1 MKHFRA
7 NSSDGGALTE
17 SRLTLRLLGPLRL
30 ERNGEAL
37 DLPPSK
43 KARALLGYLAT
54 TGREHRRQ
62 QLTNLFWDVA
72 DDPRGG
78 LRWCLSKLRG
88 LIDEPGRA
96 RVVADRETVRL
107 DLSDVEVDL
116 HRVRAAKAGLETLD
130 RESVRALA
138 ELFMGDFLEGLEMP
152 DFEEFQAWLT
162 ATRGDCR
169 QLRIRVLNEA
179 VRRLRD
185 EPERALPF
193 ARDLVLLEPAEAP
206 RWLQLLELLERTGRR
221 REAEQQIEVGRRALA
236 ERGIDDSA
244 LVEAK
249 RAMLSDPKP
258 RLQSPRAK
266 ELRQEI
272 RFCNS
277 FDGTRIAYATVGEGL
292 PIVKA
297 ANWLTHL
304 EFDWESPVWRH
315 VFTELS
321 RDHLLVRYDDR
332 GNGLSDWDVEDISFD
347 AFLKD
352 LERVVDAAK
361 LERFALLG
369 ISKGASI
376 SAAYAALHPE
386 RVSHLLLV
394 GGFATG
400 RMVEASERRR
410 ENELAMRTLMR
421 ASWGADNPAF
431 RQLFTSTFI
440 PNTTPEHMKWMNDLQ
455 RMTASPDNALRL
467 RAAAGDIDVRPLL
480 PKIKAPTLVMHSR
493 GDAAVEYE
501 RGLALAAGIPDARF
515 VTLESNNHLL
525 TEDEPA
531 WPKFLE
537 EVRRFLGD

>member
-1 MKHFRA
+1 
-7 NSSDGGALTE
+7 LTV
-17 SRLTLRLLGPLRL
+17 RLLGPLRV
-30 ERNGEAL
+30 ERGGEPL

-54 TGREHRRQ
+54 TGREHTRQ
-62 QLTNLFWDVA
+62 QLTDLFWDVA

-78 LRWCLSKLRG
+78 LRWCLSKLRA
-88 LIDEPGRA
+88 LVDEPGRA

-107 DLSDVEVDL
+107 DLSDADVDL
-116 HRVRAAKAGLETLD
+116 HRVRAARPGLATLD
-130 RESVRALA
+130 RESVHTLA
-138 ELFMGDFLEGLEMP
+138 GLFQGELLEGLELP
-152 DFEEFQAWLT
+152 DFGQFQAWLT
-162 ATRGDCR
+162 AVRGDCR
-169 QLRIRVLNEA
+169 QLRIRVLTEA
-179 VRRLRD
+179 VARLSE

-193 ARDLVLLEPAEAP
+193 ARDLVLLEPAVVE
-206 RWLQLLELLERTGRR
+206 RWVQLLRLLEETGRR

-244 LVEAK
+244 LVEIK
-249 RAMLSDPKP
+249 RSMLSKP
-258 RLQSPRAK
+258 QPRMQSPRAK

-272 RFCNS
+272 RFCTS
-277 FDGTRIAYATVGEGL
+277 FDGARIAYATVGEGP

-315 VFTELS
+315 VYTELS
-321 RDHLLVRYDDR
+321 REHLLVRYDDR
-332 GNGLSDWDVEDISFD
+332 GNGLSDWDVADISFD

-352 LERVVDAAK
+352 LEYVVDAAG

-369 ISKGASI
+369 ISKGASV

-386 RVSHLLLV
+386 RVTHLLLV

-410 ENELAMRTLMR
+410 ENEMAMRTLMR

-440 PNTTPEHMKWMNDLQ
+440 PNATPEHMKWMNDLQ
-455 RMTASPDNALRL
+455 RMTTSPDNALRL
-467 RAAAGDIDVRPLL
+467 RIAGAEIDVRPLL
-480 PKIKAPTLVMHSR
+480 PKIMAPTLVMHAR
-493 GDAAVEYE
+493 GDAAVEYD
-501 RGLALAAGIPDARF
+501 RGRALAAAIPHARF

-537 EVRRFLGD
+537 EARRFLDG

>member
-1 MKHFRA
+1 MH
-7 NSSDGGALTE
+7 E
-17 SRLTLRLLGPLRL
+17 SRPTLRLLGPLRL
-30 ERNGEAL
+30 ERDGQAV

-62 QLTNLFWDVA
+62 QLTDLLWDVA

-88 LIDEPGRA
+88 VVDEPGRA
-96 RVVADRETVRL
+96 RVIADRETVRL
-107 DLSDVEVDL
+107 DLGDVDVDL

-130 RESVRALA
+130 RTTVAALA
-138 ELFMGDFLEGLEMP
+138 ELFLGDLLEGLDLP
-152 DFEEFQAWLT
+152 DFEEYQAWLT
-162 ATRGDCR
+162 AARGDCR
-169 QLRIRVLNEA
+169 QLRIRVLSEA
-179 VRRLRD
+179 VKRLGD

-193 ARDLVLLEPAEAP
+193 ARDLTLLEPAVVS
-206 RWLQLLELLERTGRR
+206 RWTQLLELLERTGRR

-236 ERGIDDSA
+236 ERGVDDRA

-249 RAMLSDPKP
+249 RAMLSKP
-258 RLQSPRAK
+258 HSRMESPRAK

-272 RFCNS
+272 RFCTS
-277 FDGTRIAYATVGEGL
+277 FDGTRIAYATVGEGP

-315 VFTELS
+315 VYTELS
-321 RDHLLVRYDDR
+321 RNHLLVRYDDR
-332 GNGLSDWDVEDISFD
+332 GNGLSDWDVEDISFN

-352 LERVVDAAK
+352 LEHVVDAAK
-361 LERFALLG
+361 LDRFALLG
-369 ISKGASI
+369 ISKGASV

-386 RVSHLLLV
+386 RVTHLLLV

-400 RMVEASERRR
+400 RMVDASERRR

-421 ASWGADNPAF
+421 ASWGSDNPAF

-440 PNTTPEHMKWMNDLQ
+440 PNATQEHMKWMNDLQ

-467 RAAAGDIDVRPLL
+467 RVASGDIDVRPLL
-480 PKIKAPTLVMHSR
+480 PKIQAPTLVMHSR

-501 RGLALAAGIPDARF
+501 RGLALAAGIPNARF
-515 VTLESNNHLL
+515 VTLESDNHLL

-537 EVRRFLGD
+537 EARRFLGD